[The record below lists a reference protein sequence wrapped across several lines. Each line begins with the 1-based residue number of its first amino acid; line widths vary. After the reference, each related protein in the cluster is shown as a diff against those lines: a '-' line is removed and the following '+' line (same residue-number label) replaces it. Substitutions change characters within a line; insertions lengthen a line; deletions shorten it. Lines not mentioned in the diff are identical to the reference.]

1 MINRLLKL
9 NTRNINNLT
18 KRSLFT
24 WSDPFRLTTLLTSE
38 EIITRET
45 VKSYCQDKLM
55 PRILEANR
63 NEYFD
68 KSIMKEMG
76 ELGLLGCTL
85 YGSSYVSYGLI
96 ANEIE
101 KVDSSYRSAFSV
113 QSSLVMYPIHTFGS
127 KFQKEKYL
135 PDLQSGDKI
144 GCFGL
149 TEPNHGSDPGSMIT
163 TAELK
168 DGKYILNG
176 SKTWITNSPIADVLL
191 IWAKD
196 KSDGKIKG
204 FILEKGMEGLDTPK
218 LEGKFSLRASYTGQI
233 LMDDVKVPEENVLPN
248 VSGLKGPFSCLNNA
262 RYGISWGALG
272 AAEYCFHKSRE
283 YTLDRTQFGRPLAA
297 NQLIQSKFAN
307 MQTDIGIGL
316 LACLRVGRLI
326 ETNDYS
332 PEMISIVKRNSCQK
346 ALEIARN
353 SRDILG
359 GNGISDEYDIIRH
372 VMNLE
377 AVNTYEGTYDIHSLI
392 LGRAI
397 TGIASFQ

>member
-24 WSDPFRLTTLLTSE
+24 WSDPFRLTTLLTNE